1 MEELQKLI
9 DWIEK
14 YDNENEILPHPN
26 LIKARIK
33 LRIKELKQ
41 VKQLNT
47 EDVSNILPPLNT
59 VRQEIDKYEET
70 MQNSKGHFQN
80 GINWGLNYIAKKIK
94 K

>member
-33 LRIKELKQ
+33 LRIEELKQ

-47 EDVSNILPPLNT
+47 EDVGKQRELLIALLK
-59 VRQEIDKYEET
+59 QLEEL
-70 MQNSKGHFQN
+70 S
-80 GINWGLNYIAKKIK
+80 NYIPTEIYTQKVIEIQKQFL
-94 K
+94 